1 MKKSL
6 IALAALAT
14 AGFASAQSSVT
25 VFGVVDTGFQRVSR
39 DNAPG
44 SDVSTTRL
52 ASGLNKTSRLGF
64 RGVEDL
70 GGGLKAGFWL
80 EMGVA
85 SDNGGTASTNIFVNN
100 QPGTAAGAGGLV
112 FNRRATVGLSGGF
125 GEVRLGRDSVVG
137 LLAQES
143 FDPFDANGV
152 GSQRQVVYANA
163 IQAGTNVTAVS
174 SVRASNMINYFSPN
188 IAGFTADI
196 GYAFN
201 ENPSAPSAGRENGR
215 LVTARLG
222 YTLGN
227 FNAKLAGTQIENA
240 AGDFQEYTIGASY
253 DFGIIKPALA
263 FHRNEVKAAGVQPTN
278 VIIVSA
284 TAPAG
289 PGLIRA
295 AYTRA
300 DQKGNG
306 AATANS
312 NNDGNIFALGYIYNL
327 SKRTQLY
334 TTYALS
340 DNKNGSQRF
349 QVGGSPGAAS
359 ANGRTTGLDL
369 GVTHSF

>member
-25 VFGVVDTGFQRVSR
+25 VFGVVDTGYQYVKREVNNASDLNVS
-39 DNAPG
+39 
-44 SDVSTTRL
+44 RL
-52 ASGLNKTSRLGF
+52 ASGMNKTSRLGF

-70 GGGLKAGFWL
+70 GNGLKANFWL
-80 EMGVA
+80 EMGIAV
-85 SDNGGTASTNIFVNN
+85 DNGSTASTNIFVNN

-125 GEVRLGRDSVVG
+125 GEVRVGRDSVVG
-137 LLAQES
+137 LLTQES

-163 IQAGTNVTAVS
+163 VQAGTNVTAVS

-188 IAGFTADI
+188 IAGFTADV

-201 ENPSAPSAGRENGR
+201 ENPSTPSLGRENGR

-222 YTLGN
+222 YTLGK
-227 FNAKLAGTQIENA
+227 FNAKLGGTQIENT
-240 AGDFQEYTIGASY
+240 AGDFQEYTVGASY
-253 DFGIIKPALA
+253 DFGIVKPALA
-263 FHRNEVKAAGVQPTN
+263 FHSNKIKGVNKTD
-278 VIIVSA
+278 VIMASL
-284 TAPAG
+284 TAPVG

-295 AYTRA
+295 AYSRA
-300 DQKGNG
+300 DQKSGG
-306 AATANS
+306 D
-312 NNDGNIFALGYIYNL
+312 NDGSIFAVGYIYNL

-334 TTYALS
+334 TTYAIA
-340 DNKNGSQRF
+340 DNKNGNALNVYA
-349 QVGGSPGAAS
+349 VGS
-359 ANGRTTGLDL
+359 APSSTPATNNGRKSSGLDL
-369 GVTHSF
+369 GLTHSF